1 MLFEI
6 WGLFQIY
13 PMKNNQII
21 KSCSIIFRFSVLTST
36 QYIGLIQSTSWREV
50 SEWELL
56 SRWTKSWGCSL
67 AIPRSR
73 ENWFHLALES
83 LGCANGSIST
93 CFNYGSYQYP
103 YKSSDDVCYGSYQY
117 PYKSSDH
124 VCLHIWSNTPVIN
137 IWCKTSNRIALI
149 RMDKEIFAS
158 QTTWSGI
165 WHNAFF

>member
-1 MLFEI
+1 MGWLIIGYTSFI
-6 WGLFQIY
+6 GTCGVYSDDQTIY
-13 PMKNNQII
+13 ILMIA
-21 KSCSIIFRFSVLTST
+21 SVAEAFKHTIVDYVEHRKLN
-36 QYIGLIQSTSWREV
+36 
-50 SEWELL
+50 
-56 SRWTKSWGCSL
+56 
-67 AIPRSR
+67 PRAR

-93 CFNYGSYQYP
+93 YFNYGSYQYP

-117 PYKSSDH
+117 PYKSSAD